1 MTVYLDIANLSA
13 AFAHEPAQRVLRSI
27 NFSIAGG
34 EVHGLVGESGAG
46 KSMIGRAIFS
56 ILPSAVNI
64 IEGQIVLDGR
74 DLLTMSGH
82 DRRFY
87 TASRATFI
95 PQDPQT
101 ALNPAKRI
109 GRQMIGRLT
118 RILRVGRA
126 EAHRQALDLLDEV
139 HIREPERVF
148 RSYPHELSGGMRQR
162 VLIAAAFLGEPK
174 LVIAD
179 EPTTALDV
187 TVQKQIL
194 KLIAEMQARHNTAM
208 LFISHNLGVVAKIC
222 QTVSVIY
229 AGKIV
234 EQASTAALFK
244 KPTHAYT
251 RALLAATPRYDR
263 PDDSLLPVPARVID
277 LLSHEI
283 ADSDS
288 QWQRGRHG

>member
-13 AFAHEPAQRVLRSI
+13 AFAHDPAQRVLRSV
-27 NFSIAGG
+27 NLSIAGG

-46 KSMIGRAIFS
+46 KSMIGRAIFG
-56 ILPSAVNI
+56 ILPSAASI
-64 IEGQIVLDGR
+64 IEGKIILDGR
-74 DLLTMSGH
+74 DVLAMSGH
-82 DRRFY
+82 ERRTY
-87 TASRATFI
+87 TAARATFI

-101 ALNPAKRI
+101 ALNPAKRV
-109 GRQMIGRLT
+109 GRQMTGRMT
-118 RILRVGRA
+118 NILGLSSA
-126 EAHRQALDLLDEV
+126 EAHRQALGLLDEV

-162 VLIAAAFLGEPK
+162 VLIATAFAGEPK

-194 KLIAEMQARHNTAM
+194 KLIAEMQARHGTAM

-234 EQASTAALFK
+234 EQAPASKLFK
-244 KPTHAYT
+244 APVHAYT
-251 RALLAATPRYDR
+251 QALLAATPRHDR
-263 PDDSLLPVPARVID
+263 PKDSLLPVPATVIES
-277 LLSHEI
+277 LSHEVTD
-283 ADSDS
+283 ADHT
-288 QWQRGRHG
+288 WRRNRHA

>member
-13 AFAHEPAQRVLRSI
+13 VFAHDPAQRMLRSI
-27 NFSIAGG
+27 DLSIAGG

-46 KSMIGRAIFS
+46 KSMIARAIFG
-56 ILPSAVNI
+56 ILPSAARI
-64 IEGQIVLDGR
+64 IEGQILLDGR
-74 DLLTMSGH
+74 DLLAMPGH
-82 DRRFY
+82 DRRHY
-87 TASRATFI
+87 AASRATFI

-109 GRQMIGRLT
+109 GHQMIGRLT
-118 RILRVGRA
+118 STLGLSAA
-126 EAHRQALDLLDEV
+126 ESRQQALDLLNEV

-148 RSYPHELSGGMRQR
+148 GSYPHELSGGMRQR

-194 KLIAEMQARHNTAM
+194 KLIAEIQARHNTAM
-208 LFISHNLGVVAKIC
+208 LFISHNLGVVAKVC

-234 EQASTAALFK
+234 EQASTETLFK
-244 KPTHAYT
+244 KPAHAYT
-251 RALLAATPRYDR
+251 RALLAAIPRHDR
-263 PDDSLLPVPARVID
+263 PKDSLLPVPASVID
-277 LLSHEI
+277 RLSQEI
-283 ADSDS
+283 TNTDS
-288 QWQRGRHG
+288 QWQQGRHG